1 MVAPVIAII
10 GGGYSGAT
18 VAWHLAQHPASA
30 GNQILVIEPR
40 SELGQGLAYGTTD
53 PDHRLN
59 VPDHR
64 MTLRSDDPLH
74 FRRWLA
80 SDQAPRLPAGSALL
94 SGDIFAPRA
103 VFGRYMAD
111 QMAPLLAEG
120 RVIHIRDRVQRIDH
134 GTDFTLHLAD
144 GAPIR
149 ADLVVLAVSHPAPG
163 LPRELQDLAGDPD
176 LIADPAQ
183 PGALAAVGP
192 DERVLI
198 VGSGL
203 TAADILATLERQ
215 GRSAPVHILSR
226 HGWRSQPHGPKQ
238 AETVAEF
245 SRDPARTA
253 LGLLRRI
260 RRALRED
267 AAQGL
272 TWHAVFDQ
280 LRSQGPQ
287 IWAALPAPERKR
299 LLRHL
304 RALWDVHRFRIAP
317 QTHETLLRAERAGRA
332 VFHAARLVGVE
343 VTPRGREIAIRP
355 RGKSQITRLAVDRV
369 ILATGPAHGSVI
381 AENPALAS
389 LQTQGA
395 LQPDPL
401 GFGIHTAPGGQAI
414 GASGPV
420 PGLFIAGPLARGT
433 VGELMGLPEVT
444 LWAEHIA
451 ARVAEALV
459 AFTRI

>member
-1 MVAPVIAII
+1 MFLDRGDARKSGALAARPVVAIV
-10 GGGYSGAT
+10 GGGYSGAA
-18 VAWHLAQHPASA
+18 VAWHLAQHPAA
-30 GNQILVIEPR
+30 RGCIIKVIEPR
-40 SELGQGLAYGTTD
+40 AELGQGLAYGSSD

-64 MTLRSDDPLH
+64 MTLRSDDPLS
-74 FRRWLA
+74 FQRWLA

-94 SGDIFAPRA
+94 SGEIFAPRM
-103 VFGRYMAD
+103 VFGRYMAE

-120 RVIHIRDRVQRIDH
+120 RITHLRDRVQRIERDT
-134 GTDFTLHLAD
+134 GFTLHLAE
-144 GAPIR
+144 GAPLR
-149 ADLVVLAVSHPAPG
+149 ADLVVLAVSHPAPA
-163 LPRELQDLAGDPD
+163 LPVELRDLAGDPD

-183 PGALAAVGP
+183 PGVLASVAP

-215 GRSAPVHILSR
+215 GQTAPVHILSR

-238 AETVAEF
+238 AETGAEF

-253 LGLLRRI
+253 LALLLRV
-260 RRALRED
+260 RRALAAD

-287 IWAALPAPERKR
+287 IWAALPQPERKR

-317 QTHETLLRAERAGRA
+317 QTHDTLLRAERAGRA
-332 VFHAARLVGVE
+332 RFHAARLVAVE
-343 VTPRGREIAIRP
+343 VTPGGREIAIRP
-355 RGKSQITRLAVDRV
+355 RGGQQITRLAVDRV
-369 ILATGPAHGSVI
+369 I
-381 AENPALAS
+381 
-389 LQTQGA
+389 
-395 LQPDPL
+395 
-401 GFGIHTAPGGQAI
+401 
-414 GASGPV
+414 
-420 PGLFIAGPLARGT
+420 
-433 VGELMGLPEVT
+433 
-444 LWAEHIA
+444 
-451 ARVAEALV
+451 
-459 AFTRI
+459 